1 MTMSIA
7 EQLKAYANNK
17 LSKKEMSL
25 EAQIKNAEIFDDL
38 NDGMLEDDE
47 DAELF
52 EWDSADYKEWLAT
65 AFDNG
70 VYNEDNL
77 D

>member
-1 MTMSIA
+1 MSIA

-47 DAELF
+47 DTELF